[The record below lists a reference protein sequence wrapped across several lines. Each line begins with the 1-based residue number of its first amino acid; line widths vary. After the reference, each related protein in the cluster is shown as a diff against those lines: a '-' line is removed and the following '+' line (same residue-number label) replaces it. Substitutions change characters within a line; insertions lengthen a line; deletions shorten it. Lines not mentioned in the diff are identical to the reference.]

1 MTFEYISTIFE
12 TYNYSQFYFKVFM
25 KGIIAAGGKGT
36 RLYPLTLNISKHLL
50 PVYNKPLIY
59 YPLTNLI
66 ASGINEICIVSNSLN
81 TKKYKDHFGSGEKFG
96 CKFKYAVQEKSL
108 GIPDVISKGYEV
120 FGETPITLILGDN
133 IITASDNLIDIL
145 RKKKIN
151 GSQIFTT
158 KVSDPS
164 RFGIIN
170 YDKSMNILSLE
181 EKPKFAKS
189 NYAIIG
195 LYIFD
200 QNVYQYLKN
209 IKISKRGEYEI
220 IDIINQY
227 KNNHSLKVNI
237 LKRGSVWFDAGTYD
251 SMNRASNYIEL
262 SEKQSGV
269 MIGCIE
275 EAAFQSGFINK
286 ENLFEITKSMPESGY
301 KNYLLDFQK
310 YL

>member
-1 MTFEYISTIFE
+1 
-12 TYNYSQFYFKVFM
+12 M

-50 PVYNKPLIY
+50 PIYNKPLIY

-145 RKKKIN
+145 RKKKID

-164 RFGIIN
+164 RFGVIN
-170 YDKSMNILSLE
+170 FDKSMNILCLE

-200 QNVYQYLKN
+200 KNVYQYLKN

-237 LKRGSVWFDAGTYD
+237 LKRGSVWFDTGTYD

-262 SEKQSGV
+262 TEKQSGV

-275 EAAFQSGFINK
+275 EAAFQSGFIDK

>member
-1 MTFEYISTIFE
+1 M
-12 TYNYSQFYFKVFM
+12 
-25 KGIIAAGGKGT
+25 
-36 RLYPLTLNISKHLL
+36 
-50 PVYNKPLIY
+50 
-59 YPLTNLI
+59 
-66 ASGINEICIVSNSLN
+66 
-81 TKKYKDHFGSGEKFG
+81 
-96 CKFKYAVQEKSL
+96 
-108 GIPDVISKGYEV
+108 
-120 FGETPITLILGDN
+120 
-133 IITASDNLIDIL
+133 

-200 QNVYQYLKN
+200 QKVYQYLKN

-275 EAAFQSGFINK
+275 EAAFQSGFIDK
-286 ENLFEITKSMPESGY
+286 DNLYEITKSMPESGY

>member
-1 MTFEYISTIFE
+1 
-12 TYNYSQFYFKVFM
+12 
-25 KGIIAAGGKGT
+25 
-36 RLYPLTLNISKHLL
+36 
-50 PVYNKPLIY
+50 
-59 YPLTNLI
+59 
-66 ASGINEICIVSNSLN
+66 
-81 TKKYKDHFGSGEKFG
+81 
-96 CKFKYAVQEKSL
+96 
-108 GIPDVISKGYEV
+108 
-120 FGETPITLILGDN
+120 
-133 IITASDNLIDIL
+133 
-145 RKKKIN
+145 
-151 GSQIFTT
+151 
-158 KVSDPS
+158 
-164 RFGIIN
+164 
-170 YDKSMNILSLE
+170 MNILSLE

-275 EAAFQSGFINK
+275 EAAYKNHLINK
-286 ENLFEITKSMPESGY
+286 EELKKNLKNLVKSSYGE
-301 KNYLLDFQK
+301 YLK
-310 YL
+310 KIINK